1 MFTGGR
7 GNAGAFADCI
17 PDDLEAGPQL
27 QRVAAAEELN
37 RIGTVGLVVDTTSKA
52 TRNRAA
58 VDNSVVTG
66 ADDANAASASHADH
80 AGGAVSASAGS
91 AARAAIP
98 TGYRTGINQR
108 IAVGQKHANTSV
120 TTIAA
125 LAALATRAPSAPSAP
140 SATDTAADITLVR

>member
-1 MFTGGR
+1 MGPVSLGFDT
-7 GNAGAFADCI
+7 AF
-17 PDDLEAGPQL
+17 
-27 QRVAAAEELN
+27 
-37 RIGTVGLVVDTTSKA
+37 KA
-52 TRNRAA
+52 TLNHAA

-80 AGGAVSASAGS
+80 AGGAISVSAGS

-108 IAVGQKHANTSV
+108 IAVGQKHASASV

-140 SATDTAADITLVR
+140 GSTDTAADIT